1 MFVEG
6 RHLRSKSSCKKCSR
20 QPDVSTFKLPE
31 NGNHSLG
38 SGEEPSSKVENIDDF
53 RPTAP
58 GHSPGAEIDLSSES
72 KGKIFGAFCMQLSRS
87 SQDMADTVM
96 VPLEVDLHRESSYDD
111 HAQFLLM
118 LWWCHMTVM

>member
-38 SGEEPSSKVENIDDF
+38 SGEEPSSK
-53 RPTAP
+53 
-58 GHSPGAEIDLSSES
+58 
-72 KGKIFGAFCMQLSRS
+72 LSRS